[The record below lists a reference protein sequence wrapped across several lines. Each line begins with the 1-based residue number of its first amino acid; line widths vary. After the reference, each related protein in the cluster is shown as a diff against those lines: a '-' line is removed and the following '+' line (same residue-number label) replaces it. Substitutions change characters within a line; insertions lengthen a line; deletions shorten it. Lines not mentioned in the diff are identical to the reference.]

1 MGTVITWEIL
11 AYFMALIGV
20 KEFSDLGA
28 LTSDQ
33 LKLSDPKLL
42 KTEDWNIS
50 MSKQPVENT
59 GGVDVGLNV
68 NSLEYDSDTDTYKAT
83 KTGSIFAISAPSAVK
98 AILNA
103 LGVNVMSTP
112 EVNQK
117 ISNALNRAFDIGV
130 TTTTMAAYNVPVI
143 IKDGITYISDT
154 FIKKISDGL
163 YEEGFFNR
171 GEYTSDVSAYSTG
184 DIVHP
189 SFIPFTK
196 DIVNALFDNWNS
208 SSSLSPVYEGVA
220 NKVYELITTAAS
232 VSGMNLS
239 TDYAVSLYINSYN
252 TSIMTIQVFF
262 FDKTLSY
269 TINRIRNNE
278 QVYVNGTCRTLTI
291 RANNY
296 TSRVDVSLS
305 QGITGATSSNF
316 YAGLFSDSNSSLI
329 TTNNLAGGASIEGT
343 VIQEG
348 GTIPQSADINID
360 DVYPNWVTHAI
371 DIGWYDNV
379 VDVIRRGKALPIDV
393 SGIRDNLGAWDETQP
408 WAQSGAT
415 DIADTAVTDVIAIG
429 ATDVIPLVV
438 DIDDVVVTPAD
449 IPDVIPQ
456 PTPPVVIPGGTSSAG
471 LATIYNPT
479 EAQVNALKGDL
490 WSQNIITTLQ
500 SIFLNN
506 PMDAIISLNK
516 VFCTPHTNGTATIK
530 LGYVQTSVT
539 GVKTVDD
546 QYTTIDCGTVNVPEI
561 YGNTTDYEPYTNV
574 SVFLPFIGIQNLSAK
589 DVVGGKLQ
597 IIYRVDVTTGTCI
610 AQLFVT
616 KQGAKQML
624 YSFEGNC
631 AVEIPL
637 SGSNANRAIIG
648 LASIAASTVAPGA
661 GLALAGGAMNLVNGV
676 NLQRSGGFQSNAG
689 AMNNKKPYLII
700 NRMLPYEASGYNQIY
715 GYPSNNRVLLSSV
728 TGYTRVKEVHVEGIS
743 CTDYEKNMIEEQLKA
758 GILL

>member
-83 KTGSIFAISAPSAVK
+83 KTGSIFAVSAPSAVK

-112 EVNQK
+112 EVNEK
-117 ISNALNRAFDIGV
+117 IANALNRAFDIGV
-130 TTTTMAAYNVPVI
+130 TSTTMAAYNVPVI
-143 IKDGITYISDT
+143 IKNGITYMSDSLIKLLSDALYDEGVFTFDTTIEWDVPDVSGTSKPSQVAPLNLNTFLALYALSTLDINRSNESVMTNLYNDFITRISSYGWSINDPWGVIIYQRGGYDNNVLILFTHYDINTSYTYYKLDNAVYTSSTLPGLVYVANTSSFTFNNYQQISDW
-154 FIKKISDGL
+154 
-163 YEEGFFNR
+163 R
-171 GEYTSDVSAYSTG
+171 
-184 DIVHP
+184 
-189 SFIPFTK
+189 SFIGSIYRLDAT
-196 DIVNALFDNWNS
+196 N
-208 SSSLSPVYEGVA
+208 VYRATGSNIKATVIEG
-220 NKVYELITTAAS
+220 
-232 VSGMNLS
+232 
-239 TDYAVSLYINSYN
+239 
-252 TSIMTIQVFF
+252 
-262 FDKTLSY
+262 
-269 TINRIRNNE
+269 
-278 QVYVNGTCRTLTI
+278 
-291 RANNY
+291 
-296 TSRVDVSLS
+296 
-305 QGITGATSSNF
+305 GIDGIEKQSEATVPQ
-316 YAGLFSDSNSSLI
+316 
-329 TTNNLAGGASIEGT
+329 TNNI
-343 VIQEG
+343 
-348 GTIPQSADINID
+348 DID
-360 DVYPNWVTHAI
+360 TKYPNWVTHAI
-371 DIGWYDNV
+371 DIGWYDNI
-379 VDVIRRGKALPIDV
+379 VDTIRRGRALPIDV

-408 WAQSGAT
+408 WAQTGAT

-490 WSQNIITTLQ
+490 WSQNIITALQ
-500 SIFLNN
+500 NIFLNN
-506 PMDAIISLNK
+506 PMEAIISLNK

-561 YGNTTDYEPYTNV
+561 YGNATDYEPYTNA
-574 SVFLPFIGIQNLSAK
+574 SVFLPFIGIQSLSAK

-597 IIYRVDVTTGTCI
+597 IIYRVDVTTGACI

-637 SGSNANRAIIG
+637 TGADFSRLVSATASVIAGGVANSA
-648 LASIAASTVAPGA
+648 LAVVHGVASTI
-661 GLALAGGAMNLVNGV
+661 GGANI
-676 NLQRSGGFQSNAG
+676 QRSGNFSGNAG

-700 NRMLPYEASGYNQIY
+700 NRVLPYEAIGYNQIY
-715 GYPSNNRVLLSSV
+715 GYPSNNRVQLNSV
-728 TGYTRVKEVHVEGIS
+728 TGYTRVKEVHVEGIN